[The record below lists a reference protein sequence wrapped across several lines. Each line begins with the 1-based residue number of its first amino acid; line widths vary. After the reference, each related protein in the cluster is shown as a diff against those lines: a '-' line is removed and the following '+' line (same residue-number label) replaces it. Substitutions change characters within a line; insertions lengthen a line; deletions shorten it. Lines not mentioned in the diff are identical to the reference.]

1 MIVRGQGWD
10 FDTFAVT
17 RQEPHPPWPH
27 EIFVPVRWRDSR
39 KYLDAITNS
48 KIFQFQK
55 YFLWKSVKPCQSRL
69 RSDLF
74 ADNHLF
80 PIHGESHLLLNHR
93 LGLHLAIC
101 EFIFSLKIFEKE
113 STKLTCLHLFPL
125 KSFEFTRLSSFYPFH
140 LYFFCFYKEL
150 WDRLYQGFKL

>member
-1 MIVRGQGWD
+1 MIVRGQEWD
-10 FDTFAVT
+10 LDTFAVT
-17 RQEPHPPWPH
+17 RQEPHPPCPH

-48 KIFQFQK
+48 NLFQFQK

-80 PIHGESHLLLNHR
+80 PIHSESHLLLNHR

-101 EFIFSLKIFEKE
+101 EFIFALKIFEKE
-113 STKLTCLHLFPL
+113 STKLHVFIFFPL
-125 KSFEFTRLSSFYPFH
+125 KSFEFTILSSFYPV
-140 LYFFCFYKEL
+140 FCIFLVIKSFEIVCTKASSY
-150 WDRLYQGFKL
+150 